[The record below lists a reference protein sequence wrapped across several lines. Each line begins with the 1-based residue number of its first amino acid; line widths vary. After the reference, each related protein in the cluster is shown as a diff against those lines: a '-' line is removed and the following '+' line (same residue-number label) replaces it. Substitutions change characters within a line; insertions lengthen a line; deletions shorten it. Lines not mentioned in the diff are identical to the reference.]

1 VYWERGGG
9 SAVCFVD
16 VTAHLKEYMETLMN
30 RTSKAELLGESR
42 VYRTATRFR
51 SFEVTKVERVEN
63 VPLWEAYASKR
74 ELLGKDQRVSPTAL
88 GRQPATSEYEPPF
101 PACLSE
107 LANEF
112 LLFHGTERRVADIM
126 AHHGFAEAVSSL
138 GGFWGG
144 GIYFAENASKSDEYV
159 PPGETGTMVVARV
172 VLGRPHIQRE
182 ALDERTRRLRRT
194 ACVEGHLDTVH
205 GPCAHKRCD
214 SLIAD
219 CKAHEWLKR
228 YREFVVYQ
236 AAQTYPGESVRE

>member
-1 VYWERGGG
+1 
-9 SAVCFVD
+9 
-16 VTAHLKEYMETLMN
+16 METLMN
-30 RTSKAELLGESR
+30 RTSKAKLLGESR
-42 VYRTATRFR
+42 VYRMATRFR

-63 VPLWEAYASKR
+63 VPLWRAFASKR
-74 ELLGKDQRVSPTAL
+74 DLVEKDQRVSRRAL
-88 GRQPATSEYEPPF
+88 ERLPATSEHELPF
-101 PACLSE
+101 PVCLSE

-112 LLFHGTERRVADIM
+112 LLFHGTERRVADIV

-138 GGFWGG
+138 GGYWGG

-172 VLGRPHIQRE
+172 VLGRPHIQSE
-182 ALDERTRRLRRT
+182 ALVGDECKLRRT

-219 CKAHEWLKR
+219 CKTHEWLKR